1 VIQTTASRKH
11 QSIDIGAMPL
21 INRFIERLRLPEL
34 IDKHVP
40 IWDKRQKLQPAVCLL
55 VLLRNILTSRLPLY
69 KIPDWARAF
78 DPALLGLPGDPAQ
91 YLSDDSIGRCLDALF
106 RSNFETLITEVVVR
120 AVREFDIDTRQF
132 HNDATT
138 ISFEG
143 QYPEAIG
150 EVRFGRETHKVTYG
164 HHKPDGRDD
173 MKQLLFILTTTAD
186 GFVPVWVNLD
196 DGNAAEV
203 NTHIRTWEALVMIN
217 GGPLFLYVSDS
228 KLCAENNLLYIHQ
241 RHGLFLTVLPATWG
255 EHKAFHVRLRTEV
268 IPWQHVLTI
277 TVKREDADTEDHVKD
292 KPKREAKDAP
302 EDDAEEEIKDTYQ
315 GYEPAERTEQGF
327 RILWFLSSRKAAND
341 RAARERR
348 IQRAEQEL
356 RELRNQIG
364 QKYSRTTTKGK
375 LTEAAQKILSNRKV
389 EHLIKITVNSTKIE
403 HPKKIGPG
411 RKGPNSTYRMDIEEK
426 LTLEWQL
433 DVLELME
440 EAKSDGTFPLT
451 TNDEKMS
458 HKQALEAY
466 KKQPRLEKRF
476 QQLKTVF
483 NLRPVLLQNHMRI
496 EALLIIYF
504 LVLLVES
511 LIERETRNRME
522 ERGIKHLPIYSEEK
536 KSKSPTA
543 GCIFQLFERLQRF
556 RILDKDGNVAERF
569 YGELSEPQLA
579 VLKLH
584 DMTADDYLTA
594 GEVTG

>member
-1 VIQTTASRKH
+1 VSQTTPGRKH

-34 IDKHVP
+34 IDRHVP
-40 IWDKRQKLQPAVCLL
+40 IWDKRQKLKPAVCLL

-91 YLSDDSIGRCLDALF
+91 YLSDDCIGRCLDALF
-106 RSNFETLITEVVVR
+106 RSNVETFITEVVVR
-120 AVREFDIDTRQF
+120 AVEEFSIDTRQF
-132 HNDATT
+132 HNDPTT

-143 QYPEAIG
+143 QYPDATG

-164 HHKPDGRDD
+164 HHKKDGRDD

-186 GFVPVWVNLD
+186 GFVPVWVNIE

-203 NTHIRTWEALVMIN
+203 NTHIQTWDALVMIN
-217 GGPLFLYVSDS
+217 GGPRFLYIADS
-228 KLCAENNLLYIHQ
+228 KLCSENNLLYIHQ
-241 RHGLFLTVLPATWG
+241 RNGLFLTILPATWG
-255 EHKAFHVRLRTEV
+255 EHRAFHVRLRTEA
-268 IPWQHVLTI
+268 IAWEHVLTI
-277 TVKREDADTEDHVKD
+277 KVKTEDADAESQLAG
-292 KPKREAKDAP
+292 KRKRKAKDSP
-302 EDDAEEEIKDTYQ
+302 QDDAEEEIKDIYQ

-327 RILWFLSSRKAAND
+327 RVLWFLSSRKAADD

-348 IQRAEQEL
+348 IERAEQEL

-364 QKYSRTTTKGK
+364 QKYSRTTTKDK
-375 LTEAAQKILSNRKV
+375 LTEAAQKILGNRQV
-389 EHLIKITVNSTKIE
+389 EHLIKITVSSIKIE
-403 HPKKIGPG
+403 NPKKIGPG
-411 RKGPNSTYRMDIEEK
+411 RKGPSSTYRMDIEEQ

-433 DVLELME
+433 DVLAMME
-440 EAKSDGTFPLT
+440 EAKSDGVFPLT
-451 TNDEKMS
+451 TNDKEMS
-458 HKQALEAY
+458 LKQALEAY

-483 NLRPVLLQNHMRI
+483 NVRPVLLQNHMRI

-511 LIERETRNRME
+511 LIERETRNRMKE
-522 ERGIKHLPIYSEEK
+522 LGIKDLPIYAEDK

-543 GCIFQLFERLQRF
+543 ASIFQLFERLQRF

-569 YGELSEPQLA
+569 YGELNEGQRA
-579 VLKLH
+579 MLKLH
-584 DMTADDYLTA
+584 GMTANSYLTA
-594 GEVTG
+594 GEVTA